1 MQVFSKNKFL
11 HTFSKLTKGLNL
23 LADSRMLKLLDKN
36 IDLLHQG
43 KNVKISLPII
53 FLVITTISVY
63 EETSET

>member
-43 KNVKISLPII
+43 KNVN
-53 FLVITTISVY
+53 
-63 EETSET
+63 